1 MKKLILILLLIQS
14 QIVVSQATTV
24 SQDSVNIYFQN
35 IVNQYRINNNRNGL
49 SIDTTLSPFTKS
61 WSEYTLE
68 RNYCGHGD
76 GDESFENRAIRFEPT
91 RLLYCTENVVGPWDF
106 NKDLPYDIEDPN
118 YSYYTKIG
126 LDGTDYQYK
135 LSDVEISTLVESE
148 HEITKGVDV
157 NKNMAIF
164 IFYSWKN
171 SPSHNDALL
180 DSNTT
185 KFYVSIT
192 MVGYRMTASYLA
204 TSSPK
209 PIVKKKH
216 GWLSSI
222 LHRILNR

>member
-14 QIVVSQATTV
+14 QIVVSQTMTV
-24 SQDSVNIYFQN
+24 SQDSVNTYFQN
-35 IVNQYRINNNRNGL
+35 ILNQYRINNNRNGL

-61 WSEYTLE
+61 WSEYMLKQ
-68 RNYCGHGD
+68 NYCGHGN
-76 GDESFENRAIRFEPT
+76 GEESFQNRAIYFEPT
-91 RLLYCTENVVGPWDF
+91 RQLYCVENVVGPWDF

-192 MVGYRMTASYLA
+192 MVGTRMTASYLA

-209 PIVKKKH
+209 PIVKKKRS
-216 GWLSSI
+216 WLSSI
-222 LHRILNR
+222 LH

>member
-1 MKKLILILLLIQS
+1 MIQS
-14 QIVVSQATTV
+14 QIVVSQTTTV

-35 IVNQYRINNNRNGL
+35 ILNQYRINNNRNGL
-49 SIDTTLSPFTKS
+49 SIDTTLSPFTKN
-61 WSEYTLE
+61 WSDYTLE

-76 GDESFENRAIRFEPT
+76 GEESFQNRVIRFEPT

-118 YSYYTKIG
+118 YGYYTKIG

-135 LSDVEISTLVESE
+135 LTSVEISTLVDSE
-148 HEITKGVDV
+148 HKISEGVDV

-180 DSNTT
+180 DSITT

-192 MVGYRMTASYLA
+192 MVGTRMTASYLA

-209 PIVKKKH
+209 PIAKKKH
-216 GWLSSI
+216 SWLSGI
-222 LHRILNR
+222 LH

>member
-1 MKKLILILLLIQS
+1 MIQS
-14 QIVVSQATTV
+14 QIVVSQTTTV

-35 IVNQYRINNNRNGL
+35 ILNQYRINNNRNGL
-49 SIDTTLSPFTKS
+49 SIDTTLSPFTKN
-61 WSEYTLE
+61 WSDYTLE

-76 GDESFENRAIRFEPT
+76 GEESFQNRVIRFEPT

-118 YSYYTKIG
+118 YGYYTKIG

-135 LSDVEISTLVESE
+135 LTSVEISTLVDSE
-148 HEITKGVDV
+148 HKISEGVDV
-157 NKNMAIF
+157 NKNIAIF

-180 DSNTT
+180 DCITT

-192 MVGYRMTASYLA
+192 MVGTRMTASYLA

-209 PIVKKKH
+209 PIAKKKH
-216 GWLSSI
+216 SWLSGI
-222 LHRILNR
+222 LH

>member
-1 MKKLILILLLIQS
+1 
-14 QIVVSQATTV
+14 V
-24 SQDSVNIYFQN
+24 
-35 IVNQYRINNNRNGL
+35 
-49 SIDTTLSPFTKS
+49 
-61 WSEYTLE
+61 
-68 RNYCGHGD
+68 
-76 GDESFENRAIRFEPT
+76 
-91 RLLYCTENVVGPWDF
+91 ENVVGPWDF

-180 DSNTT
+180 NYNTT

-192 MVGYRMTASYLA
+192 MVGTRMTASYLA

-209 PIVKKKH
+209 PIVKKKRS
-216 GWLSSI
+216 WLSSI
-222 LHRILNR
+222 LH

>member
-14 QIVVSQATTV
+14 QIVVSQTMTV
-24 SQDSVNIYFQN
+24 SQDSVNTYFQN
-35 IVNQYRINNNRNGL
+35 ILNQYRINNNRNGL

-61 WSEYTLE
+61 WSEYMLKQ
-68 RNYCGHGD
+68 NYCGHGN
-76 GDESFENRAIRFEPT
+76 GEESFQNRAIYFEPT
-91 RLLYCTENVVGPWDF
+91 RQLYCVENVVGPWDF